1 MGKFRSGMCL
11 QAYRFVN
18 CECKFFFFEVVKMES
33 ALGEPPKNKYIG
45 NKHDSKFLFPPQVGG
60 KTSFN
65 LIFDFS
71 CIFVVIYGND
81 MQKNAPSKFSYEGAF
96 IA

>member
-1 MGKFRSGMCL
+1 MTEENIICAMLLFSTIKHVMWICEGYVQKMKFILRLLMGKFRSGMCL

-45 NKHDSKFLFPPQVGG
+45 NKHDSKFLFPP
-60 KTSFN
+60 
-65 LIFDFS
+65 
-71 CIFVVIYGND
+71 
-81 MQKNAPSKFSYEGAF
+81 
-96 IA
+96 

>member
-45 NKHDSKFLFPPQVGG
+45 NKHDSKFLFPP
-60 KTSFN
+60 
-65 LIFDFS
+65 
-71 CIFVVIYGND
+71 
-81 MQKNAPSKFSYEGAF
+81 
-96 IA
+96 